1 MQRAYTAAMTPP
13 FLAPV
18 GALAALLLT
27 PVAAHAASP
36 ASPRIERLVLLM
48 RHGVRAPLD
57 GEVPPAT
64 RTGQPWPRWDAPA
77 EQVTPH
83 GAAALR
89 ALAKADRRWFAAA
102 GLVAANGCP
111 DPAVVR
117 LWTNSASRTIASGE
131 AYAAGFAPGCRITVG
146 HKPEGTND
154 PIFEPLGAHPAAFDA
169 SRAVESIDRYTGGA
183 EALTRRHA
191 AGLKLLEQVLACP
204 AAPCSPAEPSSVR
217 PSEDG
222 HGIDLKGPIRAAS
235 GTAQVL
241 MLQYLEGLPPA
252 QVGWGRATPARLEA
266 LGAVHGALFDVFSRP
281 PYMAAFQMAPTVD
294 RITQDLTATTAPKL
308 DVLVGHDT
316 NVAALAAVLGVP
328 VKAPGFATNDP
339 APGGGIAIALVRAP
353 NGGQAVRL
361 WYRTQ
366 SATDMRAARD
376 RTVWTPLRLAGCDE
390 GAEHRC
396 PLPQFL
402 KRLEAAT
409 EPARD

>member
-1 MQRAYTAAMTPP
+1 MT
-13 FLAPV
+13 FLTLARI
-18 GALAALLLT
+18 GALATLLLT
-27 PVAAHAASP
+27 PLAAHATSFSP
-36 ASPRIERLVLLM
+36 ARVERLVLLM
-48 RHGVRAPLD
+48 RHGVRAPLN

-64 RTGQPWPRWDAPA
+64 RTGRPWPRWTAPA

-89 ALAKADRRWFAAA
+89 ALAEADRRWFAAA
-102 GLVAANGCP
+102 GLVAAQGCP
-111 DPAVVR
+111 DPAALR
-117 LWTNSASRTIASGE
+117 LWTNSSPRTIASGE
-131 AYAAGFAPGCRITVG
+131 AYSAGFAPGCALPVG

-154 PIFEPLGAHPAAFDA
+154 PIFEPLGAHPVAFDA
-169 SRAVESIDRYTGGA
+169 SRAIESINRYTGGA
-183 EALTRRHA
+183 ETLIRRHA

-204 AAPCSPAEPSSVR
+204 SAPCSPVEPASVR
-217 PSEDG
+217 ASADG

-241 MLQYLEGLPPA
+241 MLQYLEGMPLA

-281 PYMAAFQMAPTVD
+281 AYMAAFQMAPTVD
-294 RITQDLTATTAPKL
+294 RITADLTAATAPKI
-308 DVLVGHDT
+308 DVLIGHDT

-339 APGGGIAIALVRAP
+339 SPGGGIAIALVKAP
-353 NGGQAVRL
+353 DGHPAVRL
-361 WYRTQ
+361 WYRSQ
-366 SATDMRAARD
+366 SAADMRAARD
-376 RTVWTPLRLAGCDE
+376 RTVWTPLRLQGCDE

-409 EPARD
+409 APARS

>member
-1 MQRAYTAAMTPP
+1 MITVP
-13 FLAPV
+13 FARTVALV
-18 GALAALLLT
+18 ALAALGLLPALAQATT
-27 PVAAHAASP
+27 PKPPQV
-36 ASPRIERLVLLM
+36 ERLVLLM

-64 RTGQPWPRWDAPA
+64 RTGQPWPHWNAPA

-89 ALAKADRRWFAAA
+89 ALARADRRWFAAA
-102 GLVAANGCP
+102 GLVAAKGCP
-111 DPAVVR
+111 DPAALR
-117 LWTNSASRTIASGE
+117 LWTNSSPRTIASGE
-131 AYAAGFAPGCRITVG
+131 AYAAGFAPGCGVTVS
-146 HKPEGTND
+146 HKPEGAND
-154 PIFEPLGAHPAAFDA
+154 PIFEPLGAYPAAFDA
-169 SRAVESIDRYTGGA
+169 KRAVDSILRYTGSA

-191 AGLKLLEQVLACP
+191 KGLTLLKQVLACP
-204 AAPCSPAEPSSVR
+204 AAPCSPVEPSSVR
-217 PSEDG
+217 ASEDG

-241 MLQYLEGLPPA
+241 MLQYLEGMPLA

-294 RITQDLTATTAPKL
+294 RITQDLTAVTAPKIDML
-308 DVLVGHDT
+308 IGHDT

-339 APGGGIAIALVRAP
+339 SPGGGIAIALIRAP
-353 NGGQAVRL
+353 NGRQAVRL
-361 WYRTQ
+361 WYRSQ

-376 RTVWTPLRLAGCDE
+376 RTVWAPLRLAGCDE
-390 GAEHRC
+390 GIEHRC

-402 KRLEAAT
+402 KRLETAT
-409 EPARD
+409 APARG

>member
-1 MQRAYTAAMTPP
+1 MTFHTLARA
-13 FLAPV
+13 
-18 GALAALLLT
+18 GALASLLLT
-27 PVAAHAASP
+27 PIAAHAGSP
-36 ASPRIERLVLLM
+36 ASPKVERLVLLM

-64 RTGQPWPRWDAPA
+64 RTGQPWPRWHAPA

-111 DPAVVR
+111 DPAALR
-117 LWTNSASRTIASGE
+117 LWTNSSPRTIASGA
-131 AYAAGFAPGCRITVG
+131 AYAAGFAPGCQVAVG
-146 HKPEGTND
+146 HKPEGSND

-169 SRAVESIDRYTGGA
+169 NRAVESINRYTGGA
-183 EALTRRHA
+183 EALTKRHA

-204 AAPCSPAEPSSVR
+204 AAPCSPVEPSSVR
-217 PSEDG
+217 ASADG

-241 MLQYLEGLPPA
+241 MLQYLEGMPLA
-252 QVGWGRATPARLEA
+252 QVGWGRVTPARLEA

-281 PYMAAFQMAPTVD
+281 SYMAAFQMAPTVD
-294 RITQDLTATTAPKL
+294 RITADLTAATASKI
-308 DVLVGHDT
+308 DVLIGHDT

-339 APGGGIAIALVRAP
+339 SPGGGIAIALVRGP
-353 NGGQAVRL
+353 NGRPAVRL
-361 WYRTQ
+361 WYRSQ
-366 SATDMRAARD
+366 SAADMRAARD
-376 RTVWTPLRLAGCDE
+376 RTVWTPLRLKGCDE

-396 PLPQFL
+396 PLPRFL

-409 EPARD
+409 APARS

>member
-1 MQRAYTAAMTPP
+1 MIASLHARAGM
-13 FLAPV
+13 
-18 GALAALLLT
+18 LAALLLA
-27 PVAAHAASP
+27 PLASHADP
-36 ASPRIERLVLLM
+36 ASPTRIERIVLLM
-48 RHGVRAPLD
+48 RHGVRSPLD

-64 RTGQPWPRWDAPA
+64 RTGQPWPRWNAPA

-102 GLVAANGCP
+102 GLVAARGCP
-111 DPAVVR
+111 DAAALR
-117 LWTNSASRTIASGE
+117 LWTNSSPRTIASGE
-131 AYAAGFAPGCRITVG
+131 AYAAGFAPGCTLTVG

-154 PIFEPLGAHPAAFDA
+154 PIFEPLGAHPAAFHA
-169 SRAVESIDRYTGGA
+169 NRAIESITRFTGGA

-204 AAPCSPAEPSSVR
+204 AAPCSPVAPSSVR
-217 PSEDG
+217 ASADG
-222 HGIDLKGPIRAAS
+222 HGIDLTGPIRAAS

-241 MLQYLEGLPPA
+241 MLQYLEGLPLA

-294 RITQDLTATTAPKL
+294 RITQDLTAADAPKI

-339 APGGGIAIALVRAP
+339 SPGGGIAIALVRAP
-353 NGGQAVRL
+353 DGRQAVRL
-361 WYRTQ
+361 WYRSQ

-376 RTVWTPLRLAGCDE
+376 RAAWTPLRLTGCDE

-396 PLPQFL
+396 ALPAFL

-409 EPARD
+409 APARS

>member
-1 MQRAYTAAMTPP
+1 MITVP
-13 FLAPV
+13 FARPA
-18 GALAALLLT
+18 ALAALALLPALAQAT
-27 PVAAHAASP
+27 PPKPPQV
-36 ASPRIERLVLLM
+36 ERLLLLM

-64 RTGQPWPRWDAPA
+64 RTGQPWPRWNAPA
-77 EQVTPH
+77 EQMTPH

-89 ALAKADRRWFAAA
+89 ALAKADRRWFVAA
-102 GLVAANGCP
+102 GLVAMKGCP
-111 DPAVVR
+111 DPAALR

-131 AYAAGFAPGCRITVG
+131 AYVAGFAPGCQVAVG

-169 SRAVESIDRYTGGA
+169 NRAAESILRYTGGA

-191 AGLKLLEQVLACP
+191 EGLTLLEQVLACP
-204 AAPCSPAEPSSVR
+204 AAPCSPVEPSSVR
-217 PSEDG
+217 ASENG
-222 HGIDLKGPIRAAS
+222 RGIDLKGPIRAAS

-241 MLQYLEGLPPA
+241 MLQYLEGMPLA

-294 RITQDLTATTAPKL
+294 RITADLTTAAAPKL
-308 DVLVGHDT
+308 DMLIGHDT

-353 NGGQAVRL
+353 NGRQAVRL
-361 WYRTQ
+361 WYRSQ

-376 RTVWTPLRLAGCDE
+376 RTVWTPLRLQGCDE

-396 PLPQFL
+396 ALPAFL

-409 EPARD
+409 AAARK

>member
-1 MQRAYTAAMTPP
+1 MSIS
-13 FLAPV
+13 PV
-18 GALAALLLT
+18 ARIGALAALVL
-27 PVAAHAASP
+27 SP
-36 ASPRIERLVLLM
+36 AAAQAAPPKTPRVERLILLM
-48 RHGVRAPLD
+48 RHGVRAPLN

-64 RTGQPWPRWDAPA
+64 RTGKPWPRWDAPA

-89 ALAKADRRWFAAA
+89 ALARADRRWFAAA
-102 GLVAANGCP
+102 RLLPAQGCP
-111 DPAVVR
+111 DPAALR
-117 LWTNSASRTIASGE
+117 LWTNSSPRTIASGE
-131 AYAAGFAPGCRITVG
+131 AYAAGLAPGCTLAVG

-169 SRAVESIDRYTGGA
+169 HRAVDSINRFTGGA
-183 EALTRRHA
+183 EALTRHHA
-191 AGLKLLEQVLACP
+191 AGLQLLEQVLACP
-204 AAPCSPAEPSSVR
+204 APRCSPVEPSAVQ
-217 PSEDG
+217 PSADG

-241 MLQYLEGLPPA
+241 MLQYLEGLPMA

-294 RITQDLTATTAPKL
+294 RITQELTASSGPKI
-308 DVLVGHDT
+308 DVLIGHDT

-339 APGGGIAIALVRAP
+339 SPGGGIAIALVKAP
-353 NGGQAVRL
+353 NGRAAVRL
-361 WYRTQ
+361 WYRSQ
-366 SATDMRAARD
+366 SAADMRAARD
-376 RTVWTPLRLAGCDE
+376 RAAWTPLRLKGCDE
-390 GAEHRC
+390 GLEHRC
-396 PLPQFL
+396 ALPQFL

-409 EPARD
+409 APARG

>member
-1 MQRAYTAAMTPP
+1 MITPP
-13 FLAPV
+13 LARI
-18 GALAALLLT
+18 GAVAAFALLPTLAQAT
-27 PVAAHAASP
+27 TAKPAHV
-36 ASPRIERLVLLM
+36 ERLVLLM

-64 RTGQPWPRWDAPA
+64 RTGEPWPRWNAPA

-89 ALAKADRRWFAAA
+89 ALAKADHRWFTAA

-111 DPAVVR
+111 DPAALR
-117 LWTNSASRTIASGE
+117 LWTNSSPRTIASGE
-131 AYAAGFAPGCRITVG
+131 AYAAGFAPGCKVVVG

-154 PIFEPLGAHPAAFDA
+154 PIFEPLGAHPDAFDA
-169 SRAVESIDRYTGGA
+169 NRAVESILRYTGGA
-183 EALTRRHA
+183 DALTRRHA
-191 AGLKLLEQVLACP
+191 EGLKLLEQVLACP
-204 AAPCSPAEPSSVR
+204 AAPCSPVEPASVR
-217 PSEDG
+217 ASEDG

-241 MLQYLEGLPPA
+241 MLQYLEGMPLS

-294 RITQDLTATTAPKL
+294 RITADLTSATAPKI
-308 DVLVGHDT
+308 DVLIGHDT

-339 APGGGIAIALVRAP
+339 SPGGGIAIALVRAP
-353 NGGQAVRL
+353 NGRQAVRL
-361 WYRTQ
+361 WYRSQ
-366 SATDMRAARD
+366 SAADMRAARD
-376 RTVWTPLRLAGCDE
+376 RTVWTPLRLKGCDE
-390 GAEHRC
+390 GAEHSC
-396 PLPQFL
+396 ALPEFL
-402 KRLEAAT
+402 RRLETAT
-409 EPARD
+409 GTARRHSN

>member
-1 MQRAYTAAMTPP
+1 MITVPIVRMA
-13 FLAPV
+13 
-18 GALAALLLT
+18 ALAALALL
-27 PVAAHAASP
+27 PALAHATTP
-36 ASPRIERLVLLM
+36 EPPQVERLVLLM

-64 RTGQPWPRWDAPA
+64 RTGQPWPRWTAPA

-89 ALAKADRRWFAAA
+89 ALAAADRRWFAAA
-102 GLVAANGCP
+102 GLVAAKGCP
-111 DPAVVR
+111 DPAALR
-117 LWTNSASRTIASGE
+117 LWTNSSPRTIASGE
-131 AYAAGFAPGCRITVG
+131 AYVAGFAPGCRVAVG

-169 SRAVESIDRYTGGA
+169 NRAVESIRRYTGGA

-191 AGLKLLEQVLACP
+191 EGLTLLEQVLACP
-204 AAPCSPAEPSSVR
+204 AAPCSPVEPSSVR
-217 PSEDG
+217 ASEDG

-241 MLQYLEGLPPA
+241 MLQYLDGMPLA

-294 RITQDLTATTAPKL
+294 RLMADLTATTAPKL
-308 DVLVGHDT
+308 DVLIGHDT

-339 APGGGIAIALVRAP
+339 SPGGGIAIALVRAP

-361 WYRTQ
+361 WYRSQ

-376 RTVWTPLRLAGCDE
+376 RTVWTALRLQGCDE

-396 PLPQFL
+396 ALGEFL
-402 KRLEAAT
+402 KRLQTAT
-409 EPARD
+409 APARR